1 MTPMQIAFL
10 KLFAPTFVALA
21 LGFWLALSFL
31 IPKQQP
37 VRVKKQR
44 RPF

>member
-1 MTPMQIAFL
+1 MTPFQAFL
-10 KLFAPTFVALA
+10 LLFSPTFLA
-21 LGFWLALSFL
+21 LGAAYVIALSFL

-44 RPF
+44 RPE